1 MRAGEDGQAS
11 IEHLGLVLL
20 VVLLLLGA
28 TAIAEAAGAGL
39 SNRVTTAMQRALCT
53 VGMQDCPTL
62 RREPCPMGRSERT
75 RGLRVAVGWIRLGD
89 DRALQV
95 ERRSDDTY
103 AITLIEGVR
112 GGIGA
117 LASIGALTAEAAIL
131 RGADAGRTYEVR
143 GRAAADALVRRLR
156 SERLPAASTLLAGA
170 ADLTGLRRADP
181 SVSSYTLAGTA
192 IAEAGIASGYR
203 DLLEGGLD
211 GMARN
216 QIGLRIS
223 TREPRATAYL
233 QLDGRV
239 NAFFDLLPKVI
250 VSGGQGT
257 GGRRFAPHDGESSA
271 LLPGVGSQGRTAMA
285 SGTIALEL
293 APGPRVLAVTVTGR
307 AGSGSHQQEIHARL
321 DPREPAVAAALAS
334 WRRAPLSGDA
344 LAELGRAAST
354 SAAVD
359 VRDYAVGEDSSE
371 IGGQVGVG
379 PGIGITLGKGLTTA
393 RLTDQRSRPVGGVW
407 ERRLDCGLGP

>member
-1 MRAGEDGQAS
+1 MRAGDDGQAS

-103 AITLIEGVR
+103 AVTLIEGVR
-112 GGIGA
+112 GGVGA
-117 LASIGALTAEAAIL
+117 MASIGALTAEAAIL

-211 GMARN
+211 GTARN

-250 VSGGQGT
+250 VSAAGH
-257 GGRRFAPHDGESSA
+257 GRAPRCTPRRRVVGAPARSRLAGPHRDG
-271 LLPGVGSQGRTAMA
+271 LRHHRTRA
-285 SGTIALEL
+285 
-293 APGPRVLAVTVTGR
+293 GPRAASARRHRHR
-307 AGSGSHQQEIHARL
+307 ARRSGSHQQEIHARL

-379 PGIGITLGKGLTTA
+379 PGIGITLGKGLTTT